1 MVRLCSKAHDQ
12 CGTIAFVSSKKPGVD
27 HGGDAP
33 VDLMAAVNATPAAK
47 AAWTTLTP
55 ISRRDFVSWINEAKK
70 PETRKR
76 RIERCC
82 ENLASGKRRPC
93 CYAVVPMDFY
103 KVLGEDSNA
112 KAKWSA
118 LSANEKRDFTDWIE
132 ASEDKSERKARIVS
146 ACSMILDGR
155 RRPG

>member
-1 MVRLCSKAHDQ
+1 MAASKALDR
-12 CGTIAFVSSKKPGVD
+12 CGTISIVSSNKTGV
-27 HGGDAP
+27 HHERKVPA
-33 VDLMAAVNATPAAK
+33 DLMAALDASPTAK
-47 AAWTTLTP
+47 AAWAGLTP

-70 PETRKR
+70 AETRQR

-93 CYAVVPMDFY
+93 CYSVVPMDFY
-103 KVLGEDSNA
+103 KVLGEDAAA

-132 ASEDKSERKARIVS
+132 ESENKSERKARIVS
-146 ACSMILDGR
+146 ARTAILAGK
-155 RRPG
+155 RRPH